1 MNTKNVKSEYK
12 CSVETFMMDDKYVG
26 PDKNFIIQI
35 GERSFKGVIRPY
47 MENDANRIRN
57 SLEGFC
63 YTGKAMIQIFDKQGQ
78 YTKIQLATFPYPS
91 KNRRKVTEV
100 TILPSWDSRGNE
112 EVVVGYCD
120 TVAVLK
126 ELYTFFLKIS
136 SWWHFQGVDVKRGDL
151 RRYNEV
157 KSPIIET
164 FIMKG
169 KVSGVPPIRSHIKH
183 KIVIIPDYDTL
194 WDDEN
199 GFSYSIDTDNVIEIL
214 NKKGEVEK
222 SVVVPGFY
230 EWRQRYE
237 ETTDFITYNPTFDYQ
252 QWHEEGLRL
261 TQELRNQLPDCYDVW
276 YRYIDEDRTHHCED
290 VLFYKTH

>member
-1 MNTKNVKSEYK
+1 MDTKNVKSEYK

-35 GERSFKGVIRPY
+35 GERSVEGVIRPY

-63 YTGKAMIQIFDKQGQ
+63 YTGKARIQIFDKQGQ
-78 YTKIQLATFPYPS
+78 CMEIQLATFPYPS

-100 TILPSWDSRGNE
+100 AILPAWESRGIE
-112 EVVVGYCD
+112 EVVLGYCD
-120 TVAVLK
+120 TVAVVR

-136 SWWHFQGVDVKRGDL
+136 SWWHFQGVDMRRGSL
-151 RRYNEV
+151 RKYNEI

-164 FIMKG
+164 FIKKG
-169 KVSGVPPIRSHIKH
+169 KVSGIPPIRSHIKH
-183 KIVIIPDYDTL
+183 KIVIIPDSGTL

-199 GFSYSIDTDNVIEIL
+199 GFSNSIDTGDVIEIL
-214 NKKGEVEK
+214 NAKGNVEK
-222 SVVVPGFY
+222 SVVIPGFY
-230 EWRQRYE
+230 EWQQRYE
-237 ETTDFITYNPTFDYQ
+237 EEFFTPNPDFDYR
-252 QWHEEGLRL
+252 QWNEEGQKL

-276 YRYIDEDRTHHCED
+276 YRYVYEDQTHHSED
-290 VLFYKTH
+290 VLFFKLH